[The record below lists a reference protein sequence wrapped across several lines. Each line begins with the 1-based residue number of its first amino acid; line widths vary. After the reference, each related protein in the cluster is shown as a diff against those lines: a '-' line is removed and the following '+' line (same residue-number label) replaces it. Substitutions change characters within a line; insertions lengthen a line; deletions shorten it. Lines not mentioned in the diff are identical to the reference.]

1 MEYRAGCDLTPSSGE
16 AEARDTLNTVLVC
29 LSLLLFTLL
38 LSCRAAR
45 LRRESLS
52 AHSGGGAFLE
62 IGGLRRAAG
71 ALVLPPLAF
80 FFKLALETWR
90 SVPDPGGAAGCSAR
104 INVWASLLVLATAL
118 LRYWD
123 LTVIQP
129 QAQASDG
136 ELEQERE

>member
-1 MEYRAGCDLTPSSGE
+1 MERRTGHDPQLVFGE
-16 AEARDTLNTVLVC
+16 GSARDTLDLVLVC

-38 LSCRAAR
+38 LSWRAAR
-45 LRRESLS
+45 LQRDSMS
-52 AHSGGGAFLE
+52 ACSGGGDGALLE
-62 IGGLRRAAG
+62 IGGLRCAAG

-90 SVPDPGGAAGCSAR
+90 SAQDLGDAAGCSAG
-104 INVWASLLVLATAL
+104 INVWASLLVLAAAL

-129 QAQASDG
+129 RLDRG
-136 ELEQERE
+136 

>member
-45 LRRESLS
+45 LRRDSLDARSGEAAS
-52 AHSGGGAFLE
+52 APE
-62 IGGLRRAAG
+62 ITGLRRAAG

-80 FFKLALETWR
+80 FFRLALETWR
-90 SVPDPGGAAGCSAR
+90 SAPDPEGSAR
-104 INVWASLLVLATAL
+104 INAWASLLVLAAAL
-118 LRYWD
+118 LRYYD

-129 QAQASDG
+129 G
-136 ELEQERE
+136 PGRG

>member
-71 ALVLPPLAF
+71 AGR
-80 FFKLALETWR
+80 R
-90 SVPDPGGAAGCSAR
+90 SP
-104 INVWASLLVLATAL
+104 
-118 LRYWD
+118 
-123 LTVIQP
+123 
-129 QAQASDG
+129 
-136 ELEQERE
+136 

>member
-45 LRRESLS
+45 LQRDSMS
-52 AHSGGGAFLE
+52 ACSGGGDGALLE
-62 IGGLRRAAG
+62 IGGLRCAAG

-90 SVPDPGGAAGCSAR
+90 SAQDLGDAAGCSAG
-104 INVWASLLVLATAL
+104 INVWASLLVLAAAL

-129 QAQASDG
+129 RLDRG
-136 ELEQERE
+136 